1 MDLSIVKTRSKLKL
15 RREPYWHKL
24 ASGCFLGYRPSSVG
38 SGGTWVARYRD
49 AEEYTQKFN
58 ALGDFGDLPPNERFS
73 AAQKAAREWLEHV
86 SSGGSGKPISVRK
99 ACEHYGAGR
108 PEAQARFKRHVFDDP
123 IALVPLPRLTDRQV
137 RNWRTRLENKP
148 ALASRSKRGQP
159 VTRKRSAAT
168 VNRDMTVLRAALN
181 KALLQGDALTD
192 RAWRAALRP
201 SRGADNRRNLY
212 LDRAQRRALIDALP
226 ADAAAFVRGLCLLP
240 LRPGALA
247 ALLAGDFDARR
258 SELMIMRD
266 KEGAG
271 RSILLPREVVVF
283 FKEQSRNKLPTAHLF
298 TRADGKPWNRDTWK
312 IPIKAAARKA
322 GLPEETTAYPLR
334 HAVITDLVT
343 GGLDL
348 MTVAQVSGTSVAMI
362 ERHYAHLQ
370 REKAASALATLVL

>member
-1 MDLSIVKTRSKLKL
+1 MDLSIVKTRSKLKP
-15 RREPYWHKL
+15 RRAPYWQRL
-24 ASGCFLGYRPSSVG
+24 SAGCFLGYRPSSVG
-38 SGGTWVARYRD
+38 SGGTWIARYRD
-49 AEEYTQKFN
+49 TEEYTQKYN
-58 ALGDFGDLPPNERFS
+58 PLGDFGDLPPNERFS
-73 AAQKAAREWLEHV
+73 AAQKMAREWLEHV
-86 SSGGSGKPISVRK
+86 SAGGSSKPVTVRK

-108 PEAQARFKRHVFDDP
+108 PEAQARFRRHVFNDP

-192 RAWRAALRP
+192 RAWRSALRP

-226 ADAAAFVRGLCLLP
+226 ADAATFVRGLCLLP

-247 ALLAGDFDARR
+247 ALLVGDFDARR

-283 FKEQSRNKLPTAHLF
+283 FEQQARSKLPTAYLF
-298 TRADGKPWNRDTWK
+298 TRADGKAWNRDIWK
-312 IPIKAAARKA
+312 IPIRAAACKA
-322 GLPEETTAYPLR
+322 GLPEGTSAYTLR
-334 HAVITDLVT
+334 HAVITDLAT
-343 GGLDL
+343 GNLDL
-348 MTVAQVSGTSVAMI
+348 MTLAQISGTSIAMI
-362 ERHYAHLQ
+362 QKYYAHLQ